1 VTGRIAHLA
10 SVHLVDSF
18 DVPSRYRI
26 AVGLFG
32 KDWPLR
38 GVGAEPPASLV
49 LDDTLELVGMTLLSG
64 SDSARGLAVAR

>member
-49 LDDTLELVGMTLLSG
+49 LDDTLELVG
-64 SDSARGLAVAR
+64 